1 MSNDADKPIREEQLV
16 PNLGLDLVR
25 ATEFTALHVGRWL
38 GLGNRERTHRTATY
52 AMYEGLNQID
62 MDGRIV
68 IGEEGRLGSPSPLDS
83 GRLVGTGRG
92 PKLDV
97 IVDPIDGT
105 DSVVRGRPGAISVV
119 GVAPRGSMWAP
130 APAVYMDKIVVDH
143 EAAQALLPECMDAPA
158 AWTLALIARAKN
170 KSVRDLQIIV
180 LDRPRHR
187 DLIDEIRAAGARVL
201 LHFDGDTA
209 GALVAATPGAGA
221 DILMGIGG
229 VPEGVSA
236 ACAVKAM
243 GGAMLGQLAPQ
254 SQQEREALEANN
266 LSTTRILTCDDIVS
280 SNQILLAV
288 TGITPGPLLDGVS
301 YKGREA
307 HTHSLLIRCE
317 SGTRRRIFAEHS
329 IDWQEFDEKLG
340 M

>member
-1 MSNDADKPIREEQLV
+1 MSNEPVKLTTEERIL

-52 AMYEGLNQID
+52 AMFEGLNWID
-62 MDGRIV
+62 MDGQIV
-68 IGEEGRLGSPSPLDS
+68 IGEEGRLGYPSPLDS
-83 GRLVGTGRG
+83 GRSVGTGHG

-105 DSVVRGRPGAISVV
+105 NSVVRGRPGAISVI
-119 GVAPRGSMWAP
+119 GVAPRGSMWSPTP
-130 APAVYMDKIVVDH
+130 AIYMDKIVVDH
-143 EAAQALLPECMDAPA
+143 EGAEALLPECMDAPA
-158 AWTLALIARAKN
+158 AWTLALIARAKK

-243 GGAMLGQLAPQ
+243 GGAMLGRLAPQ
-254 SQQEREALEANN
+254 SPQERESLEANN
-266 LSTTRILTCDDIVS
+266 LSTTRILSCDDIVS

-288 TGITPGPLLDGVS
+288 TGITPGPLLDGVR

-317 SGTRRRIFAEHS
+317 SGTRRRILAEHS